1 MKNASYCQNY
11 NDRCARLIPLI
22 NSYLANINMS
32 IWIKQGNGLFED
44 AVYFCVGDCD
54 KSIHLSY
61 SSLLSAIDNLFTVWC
76 MANLNYCKDDNK
88 VTKVCKTVL
97 MLKSDS
103 LDELEIKL
111 DLLI

>member
-11 NDRCARLIPLI
+11 IDRCARLIPSI
-22 NSYLANINMS
+22 NSYLSNINIS
-32 IWIKQGNGLFED
+32 IWTKQGNSLFED
-44 AVYFCVGDCD
+44 AVYFCVGNCD

-61 SSLLSAIDNLFTVWC
+61 SSLLSAIDNVFTVWC
-76 MANLNYCKDDNK
+76 MANLDHCKDDSK
-88 VTKVCKTVL
+88 VTKICNIVL